1 MMPEVGGIPM
11 IIGLLMILLAIFI
24 LPFAVKRIEE
34 ELEIFLFV
42 MGALAITVTWQ
53 WNVIL
58 IADAA
63 TEPVAI
69 SLAVLVAGL
78 IFRLLESPLKR
89 NLGKSINRIGQKPFV
104 FIVVVA
110 LGFVSSIITSIVA
123 ALLLVAIIDAVSLG
137 EENEVKLVVLSC
149 YSIGLG
155 SVLTPLGGPLAA
167 IIIAKLSGAPL
178 YVSFWFLF
186 NNLWFYFVPAI
197 IFLGILSTRMIS
209 KNQDK
214 IGDLRENKAETV
226 KEILMRTAKIYL
238 FIMGLVFLGV
248 GFKPLMEGFMS
259 SIQPYILY
267 WINSLS
273 AVLDNATLAAAE
285 IWPSMTLTQINSAVL
300 GLSIAGGMLIP
311 GNIPNIISASKLKI
325 RSRTW
330 ARLGV
335 PLGICMM
342 LFFFLAI
349 IL

>member
-1 MMPEVGGIPM
+1 M
-11 IIGLLMILLAIFI
+11 IIGLLIILLAIFV

-42 MGALAITVTWQ
+42 MGVLAITITSQ
-53 WNVIL
+53 WNVGL
-58 IADAA
+58 ITDAIA
-63 TEPVAI
+63 EPVAI

-78 IFRLLESPLKR
+78 VFRLLERPLER
-89 NLGKSINRIGQKPFV
+89 NLAKAMNRIGQKSFV

-110 LGFVSSIITSIVA
+110 LGIVSSVITSIVA

-137 EENEVKLVVLSC
+137 EKNEIKLVVLSC

-178 YVSFWFLF
+178 YAGFSFLF
-186 NNLWFYFVPAI
+186 NSLWFYFVPAI
-197 IFLGILSTRMIS
+197 IFLGILSTLMVG
-209 KNQDK
+209 KNQNK
-214 IGDLRENKAETV
+214 NGDLRENKEESV
-226 KEILMRTAKIYL
+226 REILMRTVKIYL

-248 GFKPLMEGFMS
+248 GFKPLMEGFIL
-259 SIQPYILY
+259 SIQPYFLY
-267 WINSLS
+267 WINSSS

-285 IWPSMTLTQINSAVL
+285 IWPSMTLAQINSAVL

-325 RSRTW
+325 KSREW
-330 ARLGV
+330 AKVGV
-335 PLGICMM
+335 PLGICIMS
-342 LFFFLAI
+342 LFFIVVVL
-349 IL
+349 